1 MDSME
6 MKVNRLPAP
15 TWNWLRMNGTETAA
29 RVGGEGAFDFE
40 IPAGVA
46 GETLSAPSLDC
57 ASGMADSKMVTF

>member
-40 IPAGVA
+40 IPASRAKRCPRRRWTALPAWGRTWN
-46 GETLSAPSLDC
+46 GW
-57 ASGMADSKMVTF
+57 

>member
-46 GETLSAPSLDC
+46 GETLSAPS
-57 ASGMADSKMVTF
+57 A